1 MVIMGRIVLASAMKF
16 HRLWIVALLLVS
28 LSALRAA
35 TADSDTPATVVKAL
49 YRSSLDHFGFSPES
63 VKAAKPFVTPDLY
76 ARMLKKVNE
85 PTPKGD
91 APDIEGD
98 LFLNAQD
105 VPTKWEVGDSSITAA
120 KAEVKVNLH
129 WDSEKRQY
137 TVLLKQVD
145 GAWKVYDVDYGKDGK
160 LSDLL

>member
-1 MVIMGRIVLASAMKF
+1 MKF
-16 HRLWIVALLLVS
+16 FRLGIAALLLTSIAMLRVVS
-28 LSALRAA
+28 APA
-35 TADSDTPATVVKAL
+35 TDNPATVARAL

-63 VKAAKPFVTPDLY
+63 VKLDKAWVTPDLY
-76 ARMLKKVNE
+76 ARMWKKVNV

-105 VPTKWEVGDSSITAA
+105 VPTKMELGDSSIIGTKA
-120 KAEVKVNLH
+120 KVIVTVH

-137 TVLLKQVD
+137 TVLLKQVE

-160 LSDLL
+160 LTDLLH